1 MRKYPQSTGLFPEY
15 HCHNIKMKKV
25 LITGG
30 SRGIGAACVREF
42 SKRGYRVFFNYE
54 KSEADAEKLCSQTGA
69 AGFKC
74 SVCDSPAV
82 SKMIEKTGKIDILVN
97 NAGISRINL
106 FTDITEKEWDEI
118 FDVNIKGMF
127 IVTKAVLPGMINQ
140 KYGKIINISSMWGV
154 SGGSCEVHY
163 SASKAAVI
171 GFTKALAKE
180 EGPSG
185 INVNCIAPG
194 VIETEMNAHLNN
206 EDKARLC
213 GETPLMRLGSPEET
227 AKIAAFLASDDAS
240 FITGQVIRADGGI
253 TI

>member
-1 MRKYPQSTGLFPEY
+1 MTVY
-15 HCHNIKMKKV
+15 
-25 LITGG
+25 
-30 SRGIGAACVREF
+30 
-42 SKRGYRVFFNYE
+42 FNYE
-54 KSEADAEKLCSQTGA
+54 KNDEAADALCKETGA
-69 AGFKC
+69 TGIKC
-74 SVCDSPAV
+74 SVRDSAAV
-82 SKMIEKTGKIDILVN
+82 EKMAEKIGDIDILIN

-106 FTDITEKEWDEI
+106 FTDISEQEWDDI

-127 IVTKAVLPGMINQ
+127 LVTRAFLPGMIRR

-154 SGGSCEVHY
+154 TGGSCEVHY

-194 VIETEMNAHLNN
+194 VIETEMNAQLDD
-206 EDKARLC
+206 EAKRELC
-213 GETPLMRLGSPEET
+213 EETPLMRLGKPEE
-227 AKIAAFLASDDAS
+227 IANAALFLASDAAS
-240 FITGQVIRADGGI
+240 FITGQVICSDGGI